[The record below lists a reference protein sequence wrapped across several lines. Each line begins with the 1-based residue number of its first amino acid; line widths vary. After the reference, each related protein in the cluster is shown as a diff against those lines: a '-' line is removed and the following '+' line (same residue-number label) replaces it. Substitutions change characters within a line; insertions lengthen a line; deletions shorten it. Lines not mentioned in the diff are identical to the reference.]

1 MPTAAGPAEC
11 GRAGDSQHPYLVCN
25 VLTSAGWKSYT
36 STPGDWG
43 YAWLRGWVAN
53 RDGTISYCRAVAD
66 GSSLTCDTFT
76 GTTWKTSAWFKTDVG
91 YGDGNR
97 TFLPTAAGPAECGR
111 AGDSQHPYLVCNV
124 LTSAGWKSYTSTP
137 GDWGYAW
144 LRGWVANRDGT
155 ISYCRAVA
163 DGSSLTCDTFTGTTW
178 KTSAWFKTDV
188 GYSN

>member
-1 MPTAAGPAEC
+1 MTPHRGQAIHE
-11 GRAGDSQHPYLVCN
+11 SQHAESDSTNPASRPQADHHEDLQAIQVSPN
-25 VLTSAGWKSYT
+25 QAYT
-36 STPGDWG
+36 YTNEEWG
-43 YAWLRGWVAN
+43 ER
-53 RDGTISYCRAVAD
+53 
-66 GSSLTCDTFT
+66 
-76 GTTWKTSAWFKTDVG
+76 TT
-91 YGDGNR
+91 
-97 TFLPTAAGPAECGR
+97 LPTAAGPAECGR